1 MAAAS
6 DRDAGATEPRLKTPD
21 RFCRAV
27 AAISLFAMMAL
38 TFVSVV
44 ARYFLNRPI
53 PGDAELQGFLLGLV
67 VFAAIPLVTRAQ
79 RHIAVRSFAALLTG
93 RALLAQRIFVLA
105 ATALGL
111 GFMGYFVLLQA
122 ISLAEDASSTDYLGI
137 PEAPFVYAFAGL
149 MGLAALAAL
158 ERLVA
163 LLRHGS
169 GDRDAGD
176 CDVAGEIAS
185 TE

>member
-1 MAAAS
+1 MAAS
-6 DRDAGATEPRLKTPD
+6 SEPDAGMKEPRSMRPD
-21 RFCRAV
+21 GLCRAV
-27 AAISLFAMMAL
+27 AAVSLFAMMAL

-79 RHIAVRSFAALLTG
+79 RHIAVRSFAALLAG
-93 RALLAQRIFVLA
+93 RALLAQRIFVPA
-105 ATALGL
+105 ATAVGL

-163 LLRHGS
+163 LLRHGARDS
-169 GDRDAGD
+169 DVDR
-176 CDVAGEIAS
+176 DVAGEIAS